1 MPENYDFSGWATR
14 ANIKCSDGR
23 IISKDAFRH
32 MDGQTVPLVWNH
44 QHTSPE
50 DILGHAL
57 LEARDDGIY
66 TYGKFNNSP
75 LAQTAK
81 DALINGDLDSLSI
94 YANKLKQ
101 NGPVVMHGSIREVSL
116 VIAGAN
122 PGAYID
128 SVVAHSDDTDEEAII
143 YTNELINL
151 KHSDE
156 KKEEEPVAEE
166 TKKETGSEKEKTIKE
181 VFDEFTDEQKDV
193 VYALI
198 GMAVEAAQE
207 EDNEEEEEDPDMKH
221 NVFENDEDTGD
232 VLTHS
237 EMENILKDAKR
248 QGSLRDSFIAH
259 GIDNIEFLF
268 PDYKDVNGGA
278 PTFINNQ
285 PVEWVDGFMKGVHKS
300 PFSRI
305 RTTFADIRGDEARA
319 KGYMTK
325 GKFKKEEVFS
335 LSKRTAD
342 PVTVYKKQ
350 KIDRDDVNDIT
361 DFDVI
366 TWLKAEMRTKL
377 DEEIARACIFSDGR
391 TSIDEDKISES
402 NIIPVVKDNDLF
414 TIKTTVTAGE
424 DGDLTKAIVRAAV
437 KSQDNYEGSGSLT
450 FYASNGTISDMLLLE
465 DKNGNR
471 LYKTISDLALALNVS
486 KIVKVPASY
495 IPEGVYAVMFDLRDY
510 TIGADKGGSV
520 NMFDDFDIDYNQM
533 KYLIETRCSGM
544 LTKALSAIVLKAN
557 S

>member
-1 MPENYDFSGWATR
+1 MTEAYDFSGWATR
-14 ANIKCSDGR
+14 ANIKCADG
-23 IISKDAFRH
+23 ITIDKDAFKH

-44 QHTSPE
+44 QHNNP
-50 DILGHAL
+50 DNVLGHAL
-57 LEARDDGIY
+57 LEARDEGVY
-66 TYGKFNNSP
+66 AYCKFNDNP
-75 LAQTAK
+75 LSMRAK
-81 DALINGDLDSLSI
+81 NAVNNGDLDQLSI
-94 YANKLKQ
+94 YANKLKR
-101 NGPVVMHGSIREVSL
+101 NGSKLAHGSIKEVSL

-128 SVVAHSDDTDEEAII
+128 SIMSHSDDSFEEAII
-143 YTNELINL
+143 YNDELICL
-151 KHSDE
+151 EHSDDNKE
-156 KKEEEPVAEE
+156 DKKPMADE
-166 TKKETGSEKEKTIKE
+166 KKETGSEEKEKTIKE
-181 VFDEFTDEQKDV
+181 IFDGFTDEQKDV
-193 VYALI
+193 VYTMI
-198 GMAVEAAQE
+198 GMALEAQE
-207 EDNEEEEEDPDMKH
+207 KDNEEEEEDPDMKH
-221 NVFENDEDTGD
+221 NVFENDNDTGD

-268 PDYKDVNGGA
+268 PDYKDVNSGA

-319 KGYMTK
+319 RGYMTK

-335 LSKRTAD
+335 LSRRTAD

-377 DEEIARACIFSDGR
+377 DEELARACIFSDGR
-391 TSIDEDKISES
+391 TPIDEDKIPET
-402 NIIPVVKDNDLF
+402 NIIPVVNDNNLF
-414 TIKTTVTAGE
+414 TIKTNVTAGE
-424 DGDLTKAIVRAAV
+424 DGDLAKAIIRAAV

-495 IPEGVYAVMFDLRDY
+495 IPDGVYAVMFDLRDY

-544 LTKALSAIVLKAN
+544 LTKAFSAIVLKAN

>member
-1 MPENYDFSGWATR
+1 MTEAYDFSGWATR
-14 ANIKCSDGR
+14 ANIKCADG
-23 IISKDAFRH
+23 ITIDKDAFKH
-32 MDGQTVPLVWNH
+32 MDGRTVPLVWNH
-44 QHTSPE
+44 QHNNP
-50 DILGHAL
+50 DNVLGHAL
-57 LEARDDGIY
+57 LEARDEGVY
-66 TYGKFNNSP
+66 AYCKFNDNP
-75 LAQTAK
+75 LSMRAK
-81 DALINGDLDSLSI
+81 KAVNNGDLDQLSI
-94 YANKLKQ
+94 YANKLKR
-101 NGPVVMHGSIREVSL
+101 NGSKLAHGSIKEVSL
-116 VIAGAN
+116 VIAAAN

-128 SVVAHSDDTDEEAII
+128 SIMSHSDDSYEEAII
-143 YTNELINL
+143 YNDELICL
-151 KHSDE
+151 EHSDDNKE
-156 KKEEEPVAEE
+156 DKKPMTDE
-166 TKKETGSEKEKTIKE
+166 KKETGSEEKEKTIKE
-181 VFDEFTDEQKDV
+181 IFDGFTDEQKDV
-193 VYALI
+193 VYTMI
-198 GMAVEAAQE
+198 GMALEAQE
-207 EDNEEEEEDPDMKH
+207 KDNKEEEEDPDMKH
-221 NVFENDEDTGD
+221 NVFENDNDNGD

-268 PDYKDVNGGA
+268 PDYKDVNGGT

-319 KGYMTK
+319 RGYMTK

-335 LSKRTAD
+335 LSRRTAD

-377 DEEIARACIFSDGR
+377 DEELARACIFSDGR
-391 TSIDEDKISES
+391 TPIDEDKISES

-414 TIKTTVTAGE
+414 TIKTNVTAGE
-424 DGDLTKAIVRAAV
+424 DGDLTKAIIRAAV

-450 FYASNGTISDMLLLE
+450 FYASNGIISDMLLLE

-486 KIVKVPASY
+486 KIVKVPATY
-495 IPEGVYAVMFDLRDY
+495 IPDGVYAVMFDLRDY

-544 LTKALSAIVLKAN
+544 LTKAFSAIVLKAN

>member
-1 MPENYDFSGWATR
+1 MTEAYDFSGWATR
-14 ANIKCSDGR
+14 ANIKCADG
-23 IISKDAFRH
+23 ITIDKDAFKH

-44 QHTSPE
+44 QHNNP
-50 DILGHAL
+50 DNVLGHAL
-57 LEARDDGIY
+57 LEARDEGVY
-66 TYGKFNNSP
+66 AYCKFNDNP
-75 LAQTAK
+75 LSMRAK
-81 DALINGDLDSLSI
+81 NAVNNGDLDQLSI
-94 YANKLKQ
+94 YANKLKR
-101 NGPVVMHGSIREVSL
+101 NGSKLAHGSIKEVSL

-128 SVVAHSDDTDEEAII
+128 SIMSHSDDSCEEAII
-143 YTNELINL
+143 YNDELICL
-151 KHSDE
+151 EHSDDNKE
-156 KKEEEPVAEE
+156 DKKLMADE
-166 TKKETGSEKEKTIKE
+166 KKETGSEEKEKTIKE
-181 VFDEFTDEQKDV
+181 IFDGFTDEQKDV
-193 VYALI
+193 VYTMI
-198 GMAVEAAQE
+198 GMALEAQE
-207 EDNEEEEEDPDMKH
+207 KDNKEEEEDPDMKH
-221 NVFENDEDTGD
+221 NVFENDNDTGD

-268 PDYKDVNGGA
+268 PDYKDVNGGTPA
-278 PTFINNQ
+278 FINNQ

-319 KGYMTK
+319 RGYMTK

-335 LSKRTAD
+335 LSRRTAD

-377 DEEIARACIFSDGR
+377 DEELARACIFSDGR
-391 TSIDEDKISES
+391 TPIDEDKISES

-414 TIKTTVTAGE
+414 TIKTNVTAGE
-424 DGDLTKAIVRAAV
+424 DGDLTKAIIRAAV

-450 FYASNGTISDMLLLE
+450 FYASNGIISDMLLLE

-486 KIVKVPASY
+486 KIVKVPATY
-495 IPEGVYAVMFDLRDY
+495 IPDGVYAVMFDLRDY

-544 LTKALSAIVLKAN
+544 LTKAFSAIVLKAN